1 MIAIVAFISF
11 LFVAQKRS
19 NVHPPILHVAPFS
32 DLDIKPSVLQN
43 WLREDILRRSKE
55 LIALGW
61 LGRAYITAPVIFNKV
76 FPSLFRLQSY
86 NDTAL
91 STKLPDGKTIV
102 DCTLKESSILARG
115 IPIRLLFLMNDV
127 NIESVKLLGIGP
139 NVKGEVKDNNDNS
152 VTYTPLNPT
161 LLCESININTINK
174 KLVVKA
180 ITSGIFNN
188 IPNIMKMVETSVDLE
203 AIGPTENFHPRND
216 LFAQE
221 GTSKKWL
228 QEVFIYIFMYIHIFI
243 YVYIYM

>member
-1 MIAIVAFISF
+1 MVSIIAFISF

-19 NVHPPILHVAPFS
+19 IVKPSIIQVAPFS
-32 DLDIKPSVLQN
+32 DFDIKPSVLQN

-76 FPSLFRLQSY
+76 FPTLFRLQSY

-139 NVKGEVKDNNDNS
+139 NVKGEVKDNDDNL
-152 VTYTPLNPT
+152 VTYTPLNPS
-161 LLCESININTINK
+161 LLCESINKNTMNK

-180 ITSGIFNN
+180 ITSGIFKN
-188 IPNIMKMVETSVDLE
+188 IPNIMKMVETGVDLE
-203 AIGPTENFHPRND
+203 AIGPIEKFYPRKD

-228 QEVFIYIFMYIHIFI
+228 QEVYTYFYL
-243 YVYIYM
+243 